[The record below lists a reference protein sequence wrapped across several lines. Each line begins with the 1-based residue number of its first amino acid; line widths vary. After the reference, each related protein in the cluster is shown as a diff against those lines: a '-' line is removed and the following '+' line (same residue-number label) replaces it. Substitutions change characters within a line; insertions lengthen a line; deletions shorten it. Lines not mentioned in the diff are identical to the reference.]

1 MTVCRTRADPRH
13 AVPPTDPPLPP
24 KPPMPPISHL
34 SRSARSVVA
43 GAFAILMLA
52 LAGCDPQAGS
62 PADAGAKPGGS
73 AGKPAGPPGGGMPG
87 PTVGV
92 VTVQPADV
100 SLSVE
105 LPGRLEAWRVAQV
118 RARVPGI
125 VEQRLFTEGA
135 AVRAGQPLFRLDA
148 APYRATLASTDAA
161 VARAEANVAQA
172 QAQVQRNQP
181 LADAKAISAQEWLVT
196 QTTLAVA
203 KADAATARA
212 AAQTARINLDYALVK
227 APIDGRIG
235 RSLVTEGALVG
246 QGEATQLAVI
256 QQTHPLYVN
265 FTQSAAEALRLRRAF
280 DSGQLKRAGAGA
292 AAELRVLLDDG
303 SEYPLP
309 AKLLFTDPT
318 VDAAT
323 GQVNLRAELPNPKDV
338 LLPGLFVR
346 VRLVQATSERAIR
359 LPQQA
364 VTRGPGGDS
373 VLVVGAD
380 NKPMLRKIV
389 IGTGQ
394 GNDWVVQSGLAAGER
409 VIVDGV
415 QKLAMVPPG
424 TPVNPVPWSPPG
436 KAGQAPAAGPAPASV
451 AAPASAAP
459 MPAPAA
465 SR

>member
-1 MTVCRTRADPRH
+1 MTT
-13 AVPPTDPPLPP
+13 
-24 KPPMPPISHL
+24 L
-34 SRSARSVVA
+34 SRPVRTAVA

-52 LAGCDPQAGS
+52 LAGCGPQAGS
-62 PADAGAKPGGS
+62 PADAGAGAKPGGS
-73 AGKPAGPPGGGMPG
+73 ASKPASPPGGGMPG

-92 VTVQPADV
+92 VTVQLGDV

-148 APYRATLASTDAA
+148 APYRATLASSDAA
-161 VARAEANVAQA
+161 VARADANVAQA

-196 QTTLAVA
+196 QTTLALA

-227 APIDGRIG
+227 APIAGRIG

-292 AAELRVLLDDG
+292 SAELRVLLDDG

-323 GQVNLRAELPNPKDV
+323 GQVSLRAELPNPKDL

-380 NKPMLRKIV
+380 NKPVSRKIV
-389 IGTGQ
+389 IGSGQ

-436 KAGQAPAAGPAPASV
+436 KAGQAPAAGPAQASV
-451 AAPASAAP
+451 AAPASADAP
-459 MPAPAA
+459 ASAAPAPAPAA